1 MAAPNGTVWGSVA
14 GNYVRL
20 GIYKNI
26 SSTNTETTATIE
38 LWVWTKYS
46 IDDTHNT
53 LYYDNLASSGSAK
66 TSQGSVSIKTSVNSG
81 DPWNTANQIK
91 VKTYTHKYIR
101 GTSAV
106 TRYIYAKIINVIKAG
121 GGSAEGTISAS
132 TTFSVPKLASYT
144 VSYNANGGSGAPSAQ
159 TKWYGKNLTLSST
172 KPTRTGYSF
181 QGWSTANDTSVEY
194 SAGAVYSSNSSVTLY
209 AVWKAN
215 TYSVK
220 YDANGGSGAPS
231 AQTKTYGVTLKLSSK
246 IPTRTNYNFLGW
258 DTSASANTAKY
269 VAGANYTAN
278 SGTTLYAVWELAYV
292 RPRITGL
299 SAFRVSSVT
308 DEEGNMQW
316 QADESGTYAG
326 VVFDYACD
334 QAISSI
340 LVEWKSVNTE
350 AQTMTIP
357 SEALSDSI
365 SVVIGGDISTDATYT
380 ITVTVTDAS
389 GYSEVYTYLPGT
401 KFAIDVKAECSGI
414 SFGKPAELDG
424 VADFGYTIKPSE
436 GFINIPIPENT
447 DFNDLTIPN
456 TYVSYDKVVSTYI
469 NCPVKSGTFKLEVS
483 DGGNEGQVQ
492 QTIICTSKTDFR
504 IFHRQKHSGNW
515 AVDSDGNYIWNC
527 VYSVAGKVL
536 WSGNYY
542 MTGDHTAP
550 LSEPISRQPNGVVLV
565 FAIYSTNGDPYAW
578 NSFFVPKYAANGGY
592 NSSGH
597 TFIMASSN
605 FSVVATKYLYI
616 RDKEII
622 GNSNNSLSG
631 TANGITYNNN
641 AFTLRYVIGV

>member
-1 MAAPNGTVWGSVA
+1 MAAPSGIVWGSIK
-14 GNYVRL
+14 GDYVRL

-26 SSTNTETTATIE
+26 SNTDTKTTVTVE

-46 IDDTHNT
+46 MDEEYNT
-53 LYYDNLASSGSAK
+53 LYYDNLASAGSATTNK
-66 TSQGSVSIKTSVNSG
+66 GSVSIQTSVATGSG
-81 DPWNTANQIK
+81 WSTSNQVK
-91 VKTYTHKYIR
+91 VKTYTHTYTR

-106 TRYIYAKIINVIKAG
+106 TRYLYAKITDVIKAG
-121 GGSAEGTISAS
+121 GGNASGTISAS
-132 TTFSVPKLASYT
+132 TTFTIPKLASYA
-144 VSYNANGGSGAPSAQ
+144 VSYNANGGSGAPAAQ
-159 TKWYGKNLTLSST
+159 TKWYDKNLTLSST

-194 SAGAVYSSNSSVTLY
+194 AAGATYSANSAVTLY

-220 YDANGGSGAPS
+220 YNANGGSGAPS
-231 AQTKTYGVTLKLSSK
+231 AQTKTYGVTLKLSST

-258 DTSASANTAKY
+258 ATSASATTAKY
-269 VAGANYTAN
+269 AAGANYTTN

-299 SAFRVSSVT
+299 SAFRVSPVT
-308 DEEGNMQW
+308 DEEGNTQW
-316 QADESGTYAG
+316 ITDESGTYAG
-326 VVFDYACD
+326 VIFDYACD
-334 QAISSI
+334 QTVSSI
-340 LVEWKSVNTE
+340 VVEWKSTNTE

-357 SEALSDSI
+357 SEALSDSV

-389 GYSEVYTYLPGT
+389 GYSEVYTSLPGT
-401 KFAIDVKAECSGI
+401 KFAIDVKAECTGI
-414 SFGKPAELDG
+414 AFGKPAELDG

-447 DFNDLTIPN
+447 NFNDLTTPN
-456 TYVSYDKVVSTYI
+456 TYVSYDKVASTYI
-469 NCPVKSGTFKLEVS
+469 NCPVTSGTFKLEVAG
-483 DGGNEGQVQ
+483 GGNEGQVQ
-492 QTIICTSKTDFR
+492 QTLIYTSKTDFR
-504 IFHRQKHSGNW
+504 IFHRQKHSGDW
-515 AVDSDGNYIWNC
+515 AVDSDGNYIWDC
-527 VYSVAGKVL
+527 IYSVAGKVL

-542 MTGDHTAP
+542 MTADHTAS
-550 LSEPISRQPNGVVLV
+550 LSEPISLQPNGVVLV
-565 FAIYSTNGDPYAW
+565 FARYATDSSPYAW
-578 NSFFVPKYAANGGY
+578 HSFFVPKYAANGGY

-597 TFIMASSN
+597 TFIMATN
-605 FSVVATKYLYI
+605 CFSVVATKYLYI
-616 RDKEII
+616 RDKEIA
-622 GNSNNSLSG
+622 GNENNSATG